1 VNGDG
6 SDAMT
11 DQVTPIG
18 RRSTGITYQQLLD
31 TDPYPVP
38 AVLRQESPQ
47 FLGNDDVPVSRYTS
61 RAWHEREVGRLWKR
75 VWQFAC
81 REEQLPNVGS
91 YIVYDIA
98 NMSFIVVRSS
108 EHEIKAFYNACL
120 HRGRQLKDFS
130 GRCTEFRCPFHGFTW
145 ALNGA
150 LASVPARWDFEH
162 VVDEEFALPEA
173 KVGTWGGF
181 VFINPDPDAQPL
193 ADFLGEMP
201 EQFARWKLEDR
212 YLQGHV
218 QKVIRA
224 NWKIVQEAFC
234 ESYHAPTTHPQTA
247 LYLGDVNSQIDIWD
261 NFARVITPGGTPS
274 PLLKWDPTEEEIL
287 RYMLDIRE
295 DEESYISLA
304 DGKTAREASAAAAR
318 ERWRPVVGDMVDQWC
333 DSEFIDNIDYTLF
346 PNMHPWGAYNR
357 IVYRFRPNGDNHR
370 EALMD
375 VYLLAP
381 FAGERPRAAATTYLG
396 ADDEWTDA
404 PELGMLAKVFTQD
417 SYNMPMVQKGLETT
431 NKPGVTLANY
441 QESKVRWL
449 HHLLGQWVE
458 GDD

>member
-1 VNGDG
+1 M
-6 SDAMT
+6 A
-11 DQVTPIG
+11 DQVTSTRP
-18 RRSTGITYQQLLD
+18 RSTGITYQELLD

-38 AVLRQESPQ
+38 DVLRLESPK
-47 FLGNDDVPVSRYTS
+47 FLGSGDVAASRYTS
-61 RAWHEREVGRLWKR
+61 KEWHDREVERLWKR

-91 YIVYDIA
+91 YIVYEIA
-98 NMSFIVVRSS
+98 TLSFIVVRSS
-108 EHEIKAFYNACL
+108 ENEIKAFYNACL

-130 GRCTEFRCPFHGFTW
+130 GRCSEFRCPFHGFTW
-145 ALNGA
+145 ALDGA
-150 LASVPARWDFEH
+150 LESVPARWDFDH
-162 VVDEEFALPEA
+162 VVDEEFSLPQA

-181 VFINPDPDAQPL
+181 VFINPDPDAEPL
-193 ADFLGEMP
+193 EDFLGALP
-201 EQFARWKLEDR
+201 EQFERWRLEDR
-212 YLQGHV
+212 YVQGHV

-247 LYLGDVNSQIDIWD
+247 LYLGDVNSQIDIWE

-295 DEESYISLA
+295 DEESYITLA
-304 DGKTAREASAAAAR
+304 EGKTAREVSAAAAR
-318 ERWRPVVGDMVDQWC
+318 ERWRPVVGDMVDEWC
-333 DSEFIDNIDYTLF
+333 DSEFIDNIDYTIF

-381 FAGERPRAAATTYLG
+381 FSGERPRPAATTYLG

-404 PELGMLAKVFTQD
+404 PELGMLAKVFSQD
-417 SYNMPMVQKGLETT
+417 SFNMPMVQKGLETT
-431 NKPGVTLANY
+431 KKPGVTLANY

-449 HHLLGQWVE
+449 HDLLGQWVE
-458 GDD
+458 GND